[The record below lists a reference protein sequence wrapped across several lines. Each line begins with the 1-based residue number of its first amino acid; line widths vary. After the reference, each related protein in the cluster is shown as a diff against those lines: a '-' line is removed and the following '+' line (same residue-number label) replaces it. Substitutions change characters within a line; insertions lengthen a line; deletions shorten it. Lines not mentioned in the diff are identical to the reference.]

1 MLESLVFECG
11 VKLFGYG
18 FRNCFGNCIFGNCIR
33 SFFFCFGNVL
43 RFVNGRSVGN
53 FGLGSFGLRGV
64 GGLVLGLVLS
74 EEESENG
81 NSENY
86 ASDNGELVKES
97 FLGRGFVAFIVRTAV
112 AAGNN
117 TGHTFFAVVE
127 KCDKYDN
134 YESCCESD
142 AAENV

>member
-1 MLESLVFECG
+1 MLESLVFAYV
-11 VKLFGYG
+11 VKLFRNG
-18 FRNCFGNCIFGNCIR
+18 FRNCFGNCIFGNCIG

-43 RFVNGRSVGN
+43 GFVNGRGVGN

-64 GGLVLGLVLS
+64 GGFVLGLVLS

-86 ASDNGELVKES
+86 ASDNGELVEEC
-97 FLGRGFVAFIVRTAV
+97 FLGRGLVAFIVRTAV

>member
-1 MLESLVFECG
+1 MC
-11 VKLFGYG
+11 KLFGNG
-18 FRNCFGNCIFGNCIR
+18 FRNCFGNCVFGNCFG

-43 RFVNGRSVGN
+43 GFVNGRGVGN
-53 FGLGSFGLRGV
+53 FGRSVVLGSFVL
-64 GGLVLGLVLS
+64 GGFVLGLVLS

-86 ASDNGELVKES
+86 ASDNGELVEES
-97 FLGRGFVAFIVRTAV
+97 FLGRGLVAFIVRTAV

-117 TGHTFFAVVE
+117 TGHTLFTVVE